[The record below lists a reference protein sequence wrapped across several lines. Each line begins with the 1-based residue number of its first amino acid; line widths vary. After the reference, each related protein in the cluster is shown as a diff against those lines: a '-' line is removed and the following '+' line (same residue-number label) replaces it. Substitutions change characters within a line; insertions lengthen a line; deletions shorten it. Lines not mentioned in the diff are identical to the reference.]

1 MPGMKF
7 PAAETAVRVRAWKK
21 KERRKRGK
29 TRGTVR
35 ESLTRSRMPL
45 THVNL
50 RFNEETGARGFDLR
64 GER

>member
-1 MPGMKF
+1 MKF

-35 ESLTRSRMPL
+35 ESLTRSI
-45 THVNL
+45 
-50 RFNEETGARGFDLR
+50 EDAFDSR
-64 GER
+64 KS